1 MAYPEPACVIKA
13 LSSLNEVERRVV
25 FDICTTIEQ
34 WARDGECELTTVV
47 TAKEP
52 VSMHIIAGAFRDLG
66 YLVSLDEDYER
77 QITIKW
83 RY

>member
-1 MAYPEPACVIKA
+1 MAYPSPACVMRA
-13 LSSLNEVERRVV
+13 LSTLPEVERRVV
-25 FDICTTIEQ
+25 FETCTTIEQ
-34 WARDGECELTTVV
+34 WARDGESELTTVV

-52 VSMHIIAGAFRDLG
+52 VNMLLIEGAFRELG
-66 YLVSLDEDYER
+66 YLVSLDEEYER